1 MSKPQQHQ
9 KNRKEQIARSY
20 DAGVSNRAQ
29 KPKKDKGKDVATK
42 AIAAPAAA
50 LGPTT
55 ITAANPGPSNSAAG
69 SKQKSEP
76 TLAEG
81 AAVSRIEHGAAGS
94 SEKPSAADSTQRVV
108 FKSTLD
114 TPFRVEWRVARRLPA
129 IVLFNQFRSFV

>member
-29 KPKKDKGKDVATK
+29 KPKKDKGKGVAT
-42 AIAAPAAA
+42 AAA

-55 ITAANPGPSNSAAG
+55 TTTAADPGLLNPAAG
-69 SKQKSEP
+69 SKQKSGQ
-76 TLAEG
+76 TLGES

-94 SEKPSAADSTQRVV
+94 SKKPTATEPTQRVV

-114 TPFRVEWRVARRLPA
+114 TPFRVEW
-129 IVLFNQFRSFV
+129 